1 MTHVERGASEEDGAY
16 VNRGMNRSA
25 NRGILTER
33 PVAKILLVLG
43 VLLVL
48 VNLLV
53 SSSALNGLGWAA
65 ILASAIVGAFF
76 NS

>member
-1 MTHVERGASEEDGAY
+1 MNRGA
-16 VNRGMNRSA
+16 NRGMNRGA
-25 NRGILTER
+25 NRGILSER

-48 VNLLV
+48 VSLLA
-53 SSSALNGLGWAA
+53 SSSALTGIGWAA

-76 NS
+76 NA

>member
-1 MTHVERGASEEDGAY
+1 MQRTNEEDGAH
-16 VNRGMNRSA
+16 VNRA
-25 NRGILTER
+25 NRGILSER

-48 VNLLV
+48 VSLLAG
-53 SSSALNGLGWAA
+53 SSALTGIGWAA

-76 NS
+76 NA

>member
-1 MTHVERGASEEDGAY
+1 VS
-16 VNRGMNRSA
+16 RGMNRGA
-25 NRGILTER
+25 NRGILSER

-48 VNLLV
+48 VSLLAG
-53 SSSALNGLGWAA
+53 SSTLTGIGWAA

-76 NS
+76 NA